1 MNLIKKIYKQFT
13 EAGWGI
19 GFIDNTLEDVV
30 SGKDLSYKWVKMPF
44 RNRWFADPFIL
55 DVTDD
60 EITLLG
66 EEFDFMIRR
75 GRLVKFVV
83 DRKTYKL
90 KSWKIILDLPTHLS
104 FPAIIRRNDKVYIYP
119 ENSASGK
126 STIYEYNTETDK
138 MTPVHVICDD
148 PLTDAIYTESF
159 DGRKLLF
166 CTQMPNS
173 NTNVL
178 DIREWNDKSKKFD
191 KFGEIA
197 ADEKTGRMAG
207 DIFEVNGKYYR
218 PAQESNN
225 GYGHAVVIQEIIY
238 KEGVFSLK
246 EVRRLYSQHP
256 TINTGLHTFNNY
268 KGIIVIDVKGPLYPK
283 VAKTFSLIRRII

>member
-1 MNLIKKIYKQFT
+1 MNILKKIYKQYT
-13 EAGWGI
+13 ENGWGI

-30 SGKDLSYKWVKMPF
+30 SGKELSFKWVKMPF

-55 DVTDD
+55 DVTDN
-60 EITLLG
+60 EIVLLG

-75 GRLVKFVV
+75 GRLAKLVV

-104 FPAIIRRNDKVYIYP
+104 FPAIIRRNGKVYIYP

-138 MTPVHVICDD
+138 MTPVHVICDE
-148 PLTDAIYTESF
+148 PLTDAVYTESF

-178 DIREWNDKSKKFD
+178 DIREWEEETKKFE
-191 KFGEIA
+191 KVGEIA
-197 ADEKTGRMAG
+197 SEEKTGRMAG
-207 DIFEVNGKYYR
+207 DVFEVNGRYYR
-218 PAQESNN
+218 PAQESND
-225 GYGHAVVIQEIIY
+225 GYGHAVVLQEVIY
-238 KEGVFSLK
+238 EDGGFSLK
-246 EVRRLYSQHP
+246 EVRRLHSEHP
-256 TINTGLHTFNNY
+256 TINIGMHTFNNY
-268 KGIIVIDVKGPLYPK
+268 KGLIVIDVKGPLYPK
-283 VAKTFSLIRRII
+283 IKRLINKFKK